1 MPEGLLE
8 LEDVWSGYGGVD
20 VLRGVSLRVAQDEI
34 VTLLGANGAGKTTLI
49 RCIMGLNRVSR
60 GDIRFQGRSLVGL
73 KPNQRHAL
81 GIGVV
86 PEGKRLFPKMSVLEN
101 LLMGAY
107 GQRDQ
112 RAVRQQLDYVMD
124 LFPRL
129 RERAHQPAGTL
140 SGGEQSMVAIARGL
154 MSRPRLLLMDEP
166 SFGLAPLVVREVF
179 RLARTINEA
188 GTAILLVEQNAWQAL
203 QVAHR
208 AYVLQKGQVVL
219 EERAE
224 RLRQDPRIQQA
235 YLLA

>member
-1 MPEGLLE
+1 MEWLLE
-8 LEDVWSGYGGVD
+8 VDDVWAGYGHVD
-20 VLRGVSLRVAQDEI
+20 VLRGVHLRVGAGEI

-49 RCIMGLNRVSR
+49 RCIVGLNPVRR
-60 GDIRFQGRSLVGL
+60 GVIRFQGRPIHHL
-73 KPNQRHAL
+73 KPHQRHAL
-81 GIGVV
+81 GIAVV
-86 PEGKRLFPKMSVLEN
+86 PEGKRLFPKMTVLEN

-107 GQRDQ
+107 AERDPRVIQ
-112 RAVRQQLDYVMD
+112 QQLEYVME

-129 RERAHQPAGTL
+129 RERAHQLAGTL

-179 RLARTINEA
+179 RLTRSIHAA
-188 GTAILLVEQNAWQAL
+188 GTTILLVEQNAWQAL

-208 AYVLQKGQVVL
+208 GYVLQKGEVVL
-219 EERAE
+219 EGPTQK
-224 RLRQDPRIQQA
+224 LRDDPRVRQA